1 MKKKKGKAE
10 EKIKLSKLLTIEKET
25 ANLPLLHLD
34 HRLLDEQKLGDVQIG
49 EISYHRWWDP
59 QISIQWGIE
68 SCKDLSL
75 PA

>member
-49 EISYHRWWDP
+49 EICRS
-59 QISIQWGIE
+59 QQSNKNMLLE
-68 SCKDLSL
+68 L
-75 PA
+75 

>member
-34 HRLLDEQKLGDVQIG
+34 HCLLDKQKLGDVQIG
-49 EISYHRWWDP
+49 EICRS
-59 QISIQWGIE
+59 QQSNKNMLLE
-68 SCKDLSL
+68 L
-75 PA
+75 

>member
-34 HRLLDEQKLGDVQIG
+34 HRLLDEQKLGDVQIS
-49 EISYHRWWDP
+49 EICRS
-59 QISIQWGIE
+59 QQSNKNMLLE
-68 SCKDLSL
+68 L
-75 PA
+75 

>member
-34 HRLLDEQKLGDVQIG
+34 HCLLDKRKLGDVQIG
-49 EISYHRWWDP
+49 EICRS
-59 QISIQWGIE
+59 QQSNKNMLLE
-68 SCKDLSL
+68 L
-75 PA
+75 